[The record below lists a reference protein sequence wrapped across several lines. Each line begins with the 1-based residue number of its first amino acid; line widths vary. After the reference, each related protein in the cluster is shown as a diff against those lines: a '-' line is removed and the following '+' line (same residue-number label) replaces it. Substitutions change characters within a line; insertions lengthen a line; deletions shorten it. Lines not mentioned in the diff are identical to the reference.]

1 MAFKVGSNAIDT
13 DDVAEGSNQY
23 YTNARADGRI
33 TAADTDA
40 LSEGSSNLYY
50 TNARAQSVSINNVS
64 EDSTPQLGGAL
75 DVNGNNISSTS
86 NNNVVIDPNG
96 NGLIQLNASTT
107 IQDGSHNFDVA
118 SHDGTNGLLLG
129 GTLVT
134 SSATEINKLDGYT
147 GGATDLQKIADY
159 TGTASELNVL
169 DLNANEIVGVFKVAT
184 SVPSSA
190 SDFTGN
196 VKIIMVY

>member
-13 DDVAEGSNQY
+13 DDVAEGANQY
-23 YTNARADGRI
+23 YTNARA
-33 TAADTDA
+33 
-40 LSEGSSNLYY
+40 EG
-50 TNARAQSVSINNVS
+50 VSINNVS

-75 DVNGNNISSTS
+75 DVNGNEISSAS
-86 NNNVVIDPNG
+86 NNNVVLNPNG
-96 NGLIQLNASTT
+96 SGVIQLNASTT
-107 IQDGSHNFDVA
+107 LQDGSHNFDIA

-134 SSATEINKLDGYT
+134 ASATELNKVDGYT
-147 GGATDLQKIADY
+147 GSASDLNKIAGY
-159 TGTASELNVL
+159 TGTSAELNVL